1 MRRSPTTRWKT
12 KSGTLALLMAC
23 AATLYAQSPPYS
35 PGAVL
40 DRVVA
45 VVNNHAILASDISS
59 EQRFAVLDPEVTNQ
73 NALPAQRALQILIS
87 RELIQQQ
94 IRQEDVT
101 AAEPSNDEVRDRVTE
116 LRKELP
122 ACVRANCST
131 DDGWAKFLTSTGL
144 TSEQV
149 ESYLR
154 LRLEVLRF
162 IETRFSQGI
171 RITQQETEAYY
182 RDKLLPQYAKGAPA
196 PPLEQVAPRIEE
208 ILLQQ
213 QVNVMFV
220 AWLDNLR
227 KQGDVEVLDP
237 SLESPADAQNG
248 TADDEGGQ

>member
-1 MRRSPTTRWKT
+1 
-12 KSGTLALLMAC
+12 MAC
-23 AATLYAQSPPYS
+23 TAAMYAQSTPSAPA
-35 PGAVL
+35 AVL

-45 VVNNHAILASDISS
+45 VVNNRAILDSDIAS
-59 EQRFAVLDPEVTNQ
+59 EQRFTVLDPEVTSKT
-73 NALPAQRALQILIS
+73 ALTPRRTLQILIS

-94 IRQEDVT
+94 IRQED
-101 AAEPSNDEVRDRVTE
+101 AATSEPSDEDVRDRVLE

-122 ACVRANCST
+122 ACVRANCSS
-131 DDGWAKFLTSTGL
+131 DDGWARFLKETGL
-144 TSEQV
+144 TYKEV

-171 RITQQETEAYY
+171 RITPQETETYY
-182 RDKLLPQYAKGAPA
+182 REKLVPQYTKGAAP

-213 QVNVMFV
+213 QVNVMFST
-220 AWLDNLR
+220 WLDNLR

-237 SLESPADAQNG
+237 SLESPADAHDG
-248 TADDEGGQ
+248 TANDEGDR